1 MQILAIIL
9 QVLLGL
15 AFLGAGGQ
23 KLAASEEMVNDF
35 ERFGYPRWFLYATG
49 AVEITGAIGMLAG
62 IFVPLVGALA
72 GMWLAAVMLGAL
84 FKPSQKMSG
93 AWLEPVGS
101 PQLLVS
107 RSASSTSRVILPE

>member
-84 FKPSQKMSG
+84 FTHLRTKDSASKMVP
-93 AWLEPVGS
+93 ALV
-101 PQLLVS
+101 LLVLVL
-107 RSASSTSRVILPE
+107 AVSTIHFFG

>member
-35 ERFGYPRWFLYATG
+35 ERFGYPRWFLYITG

-62 IFVPLVGALA
+62 VFLPVVGALA
-72 GMWLAAVMLGAL
+72 GLWLAAVMLGAL
-84 FKPSQKMSG
+84 FTHLRTKDSASKMVP
-93 AWLEPVGS
+93 ALV
-101 PQLLVS
+101 LLVLVL
-107 RSASSTSRVILPE
+107 AVSTINFFG